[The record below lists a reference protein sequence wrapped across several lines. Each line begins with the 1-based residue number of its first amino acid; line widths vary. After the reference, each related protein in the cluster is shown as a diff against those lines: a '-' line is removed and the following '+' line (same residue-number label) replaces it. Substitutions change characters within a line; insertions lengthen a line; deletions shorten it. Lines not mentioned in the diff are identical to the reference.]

1 MITKNSLKFII
12 IDGNS
17 LIHRAFHALPLLATA
32 KGEYTNGVFGFIKML
47 FKIIKEDEPDY
58 LAVAFDIGK
67 VTFRHDRFN
76 DYKGTRKVTP
86 DELKPQFQLVKDLLM
101 AMNIPVFELEGY
113 EADDLIGT
121 LIKQGEKA
129 AYENIIVTGDR
140 DTLQLISD
148 RTRVKLTRK
157 GISEIEEFDLE
168 ALTQKYGL
176 TPSQFIDLK
185 GLMGDSSDNIP
196 GVPGVGE
203 KTGLKLLH
211 QFGTL
216 ENILA
221 SIDQIQG
228 EKIKERLFEFG
239 EQALLSKELA
249 TISCNAPVTIAELVP
264 FNTETWE
271 IGKLLELFGRLEFKS
286 LLGELP
292 RKKQLPEAG
301 SAETTYT
308 ITQLSD
314 KTTFDKLQAE
324 AEKAGELYLA
334 IDRSGVSEKLPT
346 MAGKLNGVALLA
358 KETVFVWLKKDEGAF
373 PIELAGVLADPKIK
387 KVVHHSKEAYV
398 ILHNSGYQLQGI
410 TSDPMLM
417 AYLLNPNNSG
427 EDFQGLVLEC
437 FGKRLNSREDDLS
450 GRLVEKALLTRD
462 LANELSG
469 KLGEYELDRLYQ
481 EVELPLANVLARM
494 ELEGIKVDQHE
505 LTSMGGGLT
514 AAIAQLQDEIFS
526 LAGEEF
532 NINSPKQLGS
542 ILFDKLKLPA
552 GKKTKTGYSTNA
564 EVLELLADRHPIV
577 AKLLD
582 YRQLVKLKTT
592 YIDGLLKVINP
603 ENSRV
608 HTTFN
613 QTVTATGRLSSTE
626 PNLQNIPIRLEQG
639 RQIRKAF
646 VPQGEGRVLL
656 AADYSQIELR
666 VLAHISTDEK
676 LINAF
681 KEGKD
686 IHTKTACQV
695 FEVSPAEVTAEM
707 RRRAKAVNFGIVY
720 GISDF
725 GLSRDLGIQRG
736 EAKRYIENYLANYS
750 GVKAYLE
757 KVIAQA
763 RKTGYVT
770 TILNRRRFLP
780 DLQSRN
786 KNIQSFGERTAMN
799 TPIQGSAADI
809 IKVAMLRVEDELSKA
824 KLDCKMLL
832 QVHDELIFDV
842 ASAELNQAVVLVKH
856 TMEQAV
862 PLAVPLQVDVKWGYN
877 WYEMQEV
884 N

>member
-1 MITKNSLKFII
+1 MIANNSSKFII

-17 LIHRAFHALPLLATA
+17 LIHRAFHALPLLTTG

-47 FKIIKEDEPDY
+47 FKIIREEEPDY

-67 VTFRHDRFN
+67 VTFRHDRFKE
-76 DYKGTRKVTP
+76 YKGTRKATP
-86 DELKPQFQLVKDLLM
+86 DELKPQFEIVKELLR
-101 AMNIPVFELEGY
+101 AMTIPVFELEGY

-121 LIKQGEKA
+121 LIKQGEEA
-129 AYENIIVTGDR
+129 EYQNIIFTGDR
-140 DTLQLISD
+140 DTLQLVSD
-148 RTRVKLTRK
+148 RTKVKLTKK
-157 GISEIEEFDLE
+157 GISEIEEYDLK
-168 ALTQKYGL
+168 ALSEKYGL
-176 TPSQFIDLK
+176 TPDQFIDLK

-211 QFGTL
+211 QLGTL
-216 ENILA
+216 ENILV
-221 SIDQIQG
+221 SINQLQG
-228 EKIKERLFEFG
+228 EKLKERLTEHS

-249 TISCNAPVTIAELVP
+249 TISCNAPVTISELAP
-264 FNTETWE
+264 FSTEKWE
-271 IGKLLELFGRLEFKS
+271 IDKLLELFGRLEFKS

-292 RKKQLPEAG
+292 RRKQLFEG
-301 SAETTYT
+301 GKEE
-308 ITQLSD
+308 ITCNIIYLTDQIAI
-314 KTTFDKLQAE
+314 DKLKAE
-324 AEKAGELYLA
+324 AQKAGEVYVA
-334 IDRSGVSEKLPT
+334 INRSGVNEKLPA
-346 MAGKLNGVALLA
+346 MASKLDGLALIA
-358 KETVFVWLKKDEGAF
+358 GEAAFVWRKRDDCNVT
-373 PIELAGVLADPKIK
+373 PELAGILADPKIK

-398 ILHNSGYQLQGI
+398 VMYNSGYELQGI
-410 TSDPMLM
+410 TCDPMLM

-427 EDFQGLVLEC
+427 EDFKGLILEYL
-437 FGKRLNSREDDLS
+437 GRQLNSEDDFPA
-450 GRLVEKALLTRD
+450 RLVEKAWLTRE
-462 LANELSG
+462 LVNELRG
-469 KLGEYELDRLYQ
+469 KLQEYELDRLYQ

-494 ELEGIKVDQHE
+494 ELEGIKLDPVE
-505 LTSMGGGLT
+505 LTSMGEGL
-514 AAIAQLQDEIFS
+514 AAGIDKLQDEIFS
-526 LAGEEF
+526 LAQEEF
-532 NINSPKQLGS
+532 NINSPKQLGT

-552 GKKTKTGYSTNA
+552 MKKTKTGYSTNA
-564 EVLELLADRHPIV
+564 EVLEALADRHPIV

-592 YIDGLLKVINP
+592 YVDGLLKVMNP
-603 ENSRV
+603 DDCRV

-613 QTVTATGRLSSTE
+613 QTVTTTGRLSSTE

-666 VLAHISTDEK
+666 VLAHISNDGK
-676 LINAF
+676 FIDAF
-681 KEGKD
+681 KEGQD
-686 IHTKTACQV
+686 IHTKTACEV
-695 FEVSPAEVTAEM
+695 FEVRPAEVTGEM

-720 GISDF
+720 GISDY

-736 EAKRYIENYLANYS
+736 EAKRYIENYLANYP

-757 KVIAQA
+757 KVVVQA
-763 RKTGYVT
+763 RKAGYVT
-770 TILNRRRFLP
+770 TILNRRRYLP

-809 IKVAMLRVEDELSKA
+809 IKLAMLRVEEELNKT

-842 ASAELNQAVVLVKH
+842 AAADLDIAAVLVRQ
-856 TMEQAV
+856 TMEQV
-862 PLAVPLQVDVKWGYN
+862 MSLAVPLQVDVKWGYN
-877 WYEMQEV
+877 WYEMQKI
-884 N
+884 